1 MYAKVENNVI
11 VKANSSLASFN
22 RAAPSWSAEQLAANG
37 IYEVVYD
44 NTNLKNNRFYNNGA
58 ESFTFANDTVTA
70 SYTLAA
76 GKALDDVNEV
86 DEEGNALL
94 DNDGVQVVTSGLKT
108 NEKNKI
114 KFQANSLL
122 QSSDWYVVRH
132 AETATEIPANIATY
146 RTAVRTKA
154 NEMETAIDGAATIEA
169 VEALFTYINTGTE
182 ANPVYARPLGEWPKL

>member
-44 NTNLKNNRFYNNGA
+44 NTNLKDDRFYINGA

-70 SYTLAA
+70 SYTAA
-76 GKALDDVNEV
+76 VGKALDDVNEV
-86 DEEGNALL
+86 DEDGNALL
-94 DNDGVQVVTSGLKT
+94 DNDGVQLVTSGLKT

-114 KFQANSLL
+114 KAQAAGLL
-122 QSSDWYVVRH
+122 QSTDWYVVRN
-132 AETATEIPANIATY
+132 AESSTAIPANVSTF
-146 RTAVRTKA
+146 RTAVRTKS
-154 NEMETAIDGAATIEA
+154 NEMETAIDGAASVEA
-169 VEALFTYINTGTE
+169 VEALFTYTTG
-182 ANPVYARPLGEWPKL
+182 ADNVVSRPLGEWPKL

>member
-1 MYAKVENNVI
+1 MYAKVENNQV
-11 VKANSSLASFN
+11 VKANSNLASFN

-44 NTNLKNNRFYNNGA
+44 NSNLKDDRFYINGA

-70 SYTLAA
+70 SYTAA
-76 GKALDDVNEV
+76 VGKALDDVNAT
-86 DEEGNALL
+86 DE
-94 DNDGVQVVTSGLKT
+94 DGVELDPVVVISGVKSI
-108 NEKNKI
+108 EKNQI
-114 KFQANSLL
+114 KAQANSLL

-132 AETATEIPANIATY
+132 AETATEIPANISTY

-169 VEALFTYINTGTE
+169 LEALFIYINTGTE
-182 ANPVYARPLGEWPKL
+182 ANPVNARPIGEWPTL

>member
-44 NTNLKNNRFYNNGA
+44 NTNLKDDRFYINGA

-70 SYTLAA
+70 SYTAA
-76 GKALDDVNEV
+76 VGKALDDVNEV

-94 DNDGVQVVTSGLKT
+94 DDDGVQVVTPGLKT
-108 NEKNKI
+108 NEKNQI
-114 KFQANSLL
+114 KAQAAGLL
-122 QSSDWYVVRH
+122 QSTDWYVVRN
-132 AETATEIPANIATY
+132 AESSTAIPANVSTF
-146 RTAVRTKA
+146 RTAVRTKS
-154 NEMETAIDGAATIEA
+154 NEIETSIDGAASVEA
-169 VEALFTYINTGTE
+169 VEALFTYTTG
-182 ANPVYARPLGEWPKL
+182 ADDVISRPLGEWPKL

>member
-44 NTNLKNNRFYNNGA
+44 NTNLKDDRFYINGA

-70 SYTLAA
+70 SYTAA
-76 GKALDDVNEV
+76 VGKALDDVNEV

-94 DNDGVQVVTSGLKT
+94 DNDGVQVVTPGLKT
-108 NEKNKI
+108 NEKNQI
-114 KFQANSLL
+114 KAQAANLL
-122 QSSDWYVVRH
+122 QSTDWYVVRH
-132 AETATEIPANIATY
+132 AESETAIPANVSTY
-146 RTAVRTKA
+146 RAAVRTKS
-154 NEMETAIDGAATIEA
+154 NEIETSIDGAATVEA
-169 VEALFTYINTGTE
+169 VEALFTYTTGADDVTS
-182 ANPVYARPLGEWPKL
+182 RPLGEWPKL